1 MYMNLQTKKLQLIE
15 LLLHIEEEAILEKV
29 SEVLN
34 NTENVKEL
42 SPHHYLELEER
53 RKRHINEES
62 ASYSWNEI
70 KNAVLKK
77 EE

>member
-1 MYMNLQTKKLQLIE
+1 MNLQTKKLHLIE

-29 SEVLN
+29 SEVLSN
-34 NTENVKEL
+34 SENAKEL
-42 SPHHYLELEER
+42 SPHHYLELEKR
-53 RKRHINEES
+53 RKRHLNEES